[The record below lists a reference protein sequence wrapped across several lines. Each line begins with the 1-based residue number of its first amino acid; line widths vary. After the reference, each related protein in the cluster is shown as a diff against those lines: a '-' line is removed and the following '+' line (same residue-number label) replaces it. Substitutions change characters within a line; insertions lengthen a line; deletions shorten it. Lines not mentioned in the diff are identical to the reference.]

1 QSRLAEWRP
10 FQCRHN
16 RIDVPCFSPR
26 AGHSGEDSGGR
37 RKETCIWL
45 SYLRHAFRRS
55 KIPFAIF
62 SESVHA
68 NEFVLR
74 LRRRMMI
81 FPRIFLIDDRTPLSD
96 QFLCKSERVLI

>member
-1 QSRLAEWRP
+1 MKIPEVAERKLVSG
-10 FQCRHN
+10 F
-16 RIDVPCFSPR
+16 RIFGMRFVDP
-26 AGHSGEDSGGR
+26 
-37 RKETCIWL
+37 
-45 SYLRHAFRRS
+45 